1 MYRGECNLSL
11 SLVPR
16 YLYFLPKW
24 HDSLTLSLSYPRQRL
39 YYAQDYEKVAELQE
53 GSGDNDDSTAK
64 IDVKSRIKKA
74 KVALKRA
81 GKKDLYAILGVSQGA
96 DQGDIKKAYKK
107 AALKYV
113 TPPFLPFL

>member
-1 MYRGECNLSL
+1 ME
-11 SLVPR
+11 
-16 YLYFLPKW
+16 K
-24 HDSLTLSLSYPRQRL
+24 
-39 YYAQDYEKVAELQE
+39 QDYEKVAELQE
-53 GSGDNDDSTAK
+53 NSGDNDDSTAK

-96 DQGDIKKAYKK
+96 DEAEIKKAYKK

-113 TPPFLPFL
+113 PSFLPSKGLSCLASIRCCHYTP

>member
-1 MYRGECNLSL
+1 ME
-11 SLVPR
+11 
-16 YLYFLPKW
+16 K
-24 HDSLTLSLSYPRQRL
+24 
-39 YYAQDYEKVAELQE
+39 QDYEKVAELQE
-53 GSGDNDDSTAK
+53 NSGDNDDSTAK

-96 DQGDIKKAYKK
+96 DEAEIKKAYKK

-113 TPPFLPFL
+113 PFFLPSKGLSCLASIRCCHYTP